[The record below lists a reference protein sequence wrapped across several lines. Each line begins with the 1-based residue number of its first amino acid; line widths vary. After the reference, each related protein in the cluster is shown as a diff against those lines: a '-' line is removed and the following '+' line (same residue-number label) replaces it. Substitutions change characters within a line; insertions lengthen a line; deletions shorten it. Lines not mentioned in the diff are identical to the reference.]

1 MKKAGKENL
10 RIKCQTLGFPQL
22 QFCEY
27 HFLALYQNFLHRG
40 LQVPHLFHMQ
50 KHIHVLIF
58 LMQHENRQ
66 GSFDNGFR
74 PEFIFGAP
82 NSYRFQR
89 VFGELHLEGFNVNF
103 TKKGIQWDEN
113 LDIFLKLLK
122 DDISSKEFPL
132 LQQAEN
138 YRQRATENEYKRTA
152 AKALE
157 QTVNDLQERAPKAIE
172 EVAQI
177 PPVVN
182 EPETELIETDKT
194 IHKEF
199 TAHFNNCDW
208 IISIE
213 LSFDPA
219 LTELV
224 EVGNHLIPNPKNNT
238 SIRQVGIRLSLTHPF
253 MVQFAGADNSKIE
266 PVLRIIAAFGLAEVI
281 AKNSGARTQ
290 GEIRR
295 NFNELISKISNSQTE

>member
-1 MKKAGKENL
+1 
-10 RIKCQTLGFPQL
+10 
-22 QFCEY
+22 
-27 HFLALYQNFLHRG
+27 
-40 LQVPHLFHMQ
+40 
-50 KHIHVLIF
+50 
-58 LMQHENRQ
+58 
-66 GSFDNGFR
+66 
-74 PEFIFGAP
+74 
-82 NSYRFQR
+82 
-89 VFGELHLEGFNVNF
+89 
-103 TKKGIQWDEN
+103 
-113 LDIFLKLLK
+113 
-122 DDISSKEFPL
+122 
-132 LQQAEN
+132 
-138 YRQRATENEYKRTA
+138 
-152 AKALE
+152 
-157 QTVNDLQERAPKAIE
+157 LQERAPKAIE